1 MSPSQRKLQRKS
13 NRTEKKNK
21 IMAMK
26 PRMKKKTMMRGGGK
40 VKPPKKMMRGPAGAG
55 GKTGARK
62 TRK

>member
-13 NRTEKKNK
+13 NRTEKKDK

-40 VKPPKKMMRGPAGAG
+40 VKPPKKMMRG